1 MEEGE
6 RVPLGLQGGRE
17 RGNTI
22 KRTNA
27 TVYSSR
33 TKAKSSNSNILS
45 SSSNNNNI
53 LGNNNNNILSS
64 SNGYLYLQ
72 IGRRRYGEEKNYLA
86 ALVTAMVIPAFAIL
100 YPASCLFL
108 LHAGSAEAR
117 ARTAEA
123 DSRGGHRREEGSRR
137 ERTKEEAR
145 LREEDTAEEEE
156 EAEAEVE
163 DKRRSRRS
171 SNIFSVNETATTVCG
186 MYCGFCER

>member
-1 MEEGE
+1 
-6 RVPLGLQGGRE
+6 
-17 RGNTI
+17 
-22 KRTNA
+22 
-27 TVYSSR
+27 
-33 TKAKSSNSNILS
+33 
-45 SSSNNNNI
+45 
-53 LGNNNNNILSS
+53 
-64 SNGYLYLQ
+64 
-72 IGRRRYGEEKNYLA
+72 
-86 ALVTAMVIPAFAIL
+86 MVIPAFAIL

-145 LREEDTAEEEE
+145 LREEDTAEEAE

-163 DKRRSRRS
+163 DKRRSRSS

>member
-1 MEEGE
+1 
-6 RVPLGLQGGRE
+6 
-17 RGNTI
+17 
-22 KRTNA
+22 
-27 TVYSSR
+27 
-33 TKAKSSNSNILS
+33 
-45 SSSNNNNI
+45 
-53 LGNNNNNILSS
+53 
-64 SNGYLYLQ
+64 
-72 IGRRRYGEEKNYLA
+72 
-86 ALVTAMVIPAFAIL
+86 MVIPAFAIL

-163 DKRRSRRS
+163 DKRRRRRR
-171 SNIFSVNETATTVCG
+171 SNIFSVNEAATSTVCR
-186 MYCGFCER
+186 MYCGFYER